1 MTEGS
6 CTSPWWVPLFVLG
19 LALLLFLSG
28 ITTSVKQLLEDLS
41 KRRLGRVIEDVAFV
55 WLCLVF
61 ALLVLGAIVSPGTGK
76 CPGADDYMRATF
88 MVSLSARQLP
98 LQWTVM

>member
-1 MTEGS
+1 MTEGG

-19 LALLLFLSG
+19 PFLLLFLSG
-28 ITTSVKQLLEDLS
+28 ITTGVKQLLEDLA
-41 KRRLGRVIEDVAFV
+41 KRRLGRAVEDAAFV
-55 WLCLVF
+55 WLCLIF
-61 ALLVLGAIVSPGTGK
+61 TLLVLAAIVSPGTGK